1 MINNISYGY
10 ELNKNFRAIEKKD
23 TFLKN
28 SNKNFFWLL
37 QRKYYTV
44 LFCHPFYNNLGKTKL
59 SDVCF
64 GILYILRV
72 KEYLYERVDGKM
84 HCRVSIQSFLYKS
97 YAMFMKPGR
106 FSSRLL
112 HQVTLATVTLPS
124 PEKCLPCGYF
134 NIL

>member
-1 MINNISYGY
+1 MVMSWIKTSGRLKRKIHFWKTATKIFFGFCRGNI
-10 ELNKNFRAIEKKD
+10 
-23 TFLKN
+23 
-28 SNKNFFWLL
+28 
-37 QRKYYTV
+37 TV